1 MSYDLAD
8 LTPRDSRCWHEGY
21 TWGYVHGVEEGRR
34 QADTEAAEHWRG
46 VAEYV
51 QRLGSPQS
59 VPYSVLAER
68 RGETDRAE
76 RARADERRVMA
87 S

>member
-1 MSYDLAD
+1 MSYNIVDLD
-8 LTPRDSRCWHEGY
+8 PRDSRCWHEGY
-21 TWGYVHGVEEGRR
+21 VWGFMHGIEEGRR
-34 QADTEAAEHWRG
+34 QAEAEMAERWAG

-51 QRLGSPQS
+51 QRLGSPSS

-68 RGETDRAE
+68 RGETERAE
-76 RARADERRVMA
+76 RARANEARVMA